1 MISTEKEIWFVT
13 GSQHL
18 YGPETLK
25 QVAQN
30 ANTIANGLDASSKID
45 VKIVSKN
52 IVTTPDEI
60 TAICIEANTTKNCI
74 GIITWMHTFSPAKMW
89 IAGLNI
95 LKKPLCHF
103 HTQFN
108 AEIPWNDID
117 MDFMNL
123 NQSAH
128 GDREFGFM
136 MSRMRQKRKVIVGHW
151 KSENVQKQ
159 LGVWTRVAL
168 GWDELQHMKVARIGD
183 NMRQVAVTEG
193 DKVQAQMRFGL
204 EVNGYDSSDVVKYID
219 AVTDKVRFSQE
230 MDKKTGFET
239 RSILCHPITNREDKV
254 IGVIEVLNK
263 RNQNRF
269 TEEDEKT
276 MKVLAL
282 IFSCVFHNYNPISE
296 KSLIRRFSTP
306 YDREFAYIGRSSS
319 TIDIRRSIVKLKDI
333 DTPLC
338 INGEVGVG
346 KKLLSQIIHNEGK
359 RGLNKFH
366 IISCKGSDPKAVEEK
381 LFGINGEGSVL
392 EDCKGGSIV
401 FDEISYLPLD
411 LQSRLFSVL
420 QTRKIPDGDIT
431 LDIRPIFTTSRDL
444 DKLANEEGVFNID
457 FYQYIQTTILNVD
470 PLRKRLDDIKDLCSY
485 FLRKECRR
493 QGLLLKEISDDVL
506 EKFKQYDWPGNVI
519 ELQNAIAKAVL
530 YNPKAHVI
538 SKIEKGSSPII
549 DLSKSSMHGL
559 DNIPHARD
567 YHLNLK
573 ERVLLVEREMILAEI
588 RRNKGNKSKA
598 AKEMGISREALRKKL
613 LQSDEVLENISADD
627 MKKAA

>member
-219 AVTDKVRFSQE
+219 AVTDKQLQNLLAVYETSYNLTASLKEGGAKRQSLIDAAKIELGLRAFLDEGGFKAFTDTFENLGALKQLPGIAVQRLMADGYGFGGE
-230 MDKKTGFET
+230 GDWKTAAML
-239 RSILCHPITNREDKV
+239 R
-254 IGVIEVLNK
+254 
-263 RNQNRF
+263 
-269 TEEDEKT
+269 T
-276 MKVLAL
+276 MKVMAQGLEGGTS
-282 IFSCVFHNYNPISE
+282 FMEDYTYHFTPE
-296 KSLIRRFSTP
+296 KSYVLGSHMLEICSSIADGKPSCEVHPLGIGGKEDPVRLVFNSPAGPAINASLIDMGNRFRLIVNEVEAVEPMADLPKLPVARVLWDCKPSLEEATTAWILAGGAHHTV
-306 YDREFAYIGRSSS
+306 YSQALTTAYMEDFADIAGIELLVIDDKTSIREFKN
-319 TIDIRRSIVKLKDI
+319 T
-333 DTPLC
+333 
-338 INGEVGVG
+338 
-346 KKLLSQIIHNEGK
+346 
-359 RGLNKFH
+359 LN
-366 IISCKGSDPKAVEEK
+366 
-381 LFGINGEGSVL
+381 
-392 EDCKGGSIV
+392 
-401 FDEISYLPLD
+401 
-411 LQSRLFSVL
+411 
-420 QTRKIPDGDIT
+420 
-431 LDIRPIFTTSRDL
+431 
-444 DKLANEEGVFNID
+444 ANE
-457 FYQYIQTTILNVD
+457 
-470 PLRKRLDDIKDLCSY
+470 SY
-485 FLRKECRR
+485 
-493 QGLLLKEISDDVL
+493 
-506 EKFKQYDWPGNVI
+506 
-519 ELQNAIAKAVL
+519 
-530 YNPKAHVI
+530 
-538 SKIEKGSSPII
+538 
-549 DLSKSSMHGL
+549 
-559 DNIPHARD
+559 
-567 YHLNLK
+567 YHLFQH
-573 ERVLLVEREMILAEI
+573 RM
-588 RRNKGNKSKA
+588 
-598 AKEMGISREALRKKL
+598 
-613 LQSDEVLENISADD
+613 
-627 MKKAA
+627 